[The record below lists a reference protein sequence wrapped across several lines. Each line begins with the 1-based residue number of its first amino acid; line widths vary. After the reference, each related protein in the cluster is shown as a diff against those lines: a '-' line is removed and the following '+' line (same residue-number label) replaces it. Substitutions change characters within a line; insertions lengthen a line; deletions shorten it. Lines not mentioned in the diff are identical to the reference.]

1 VSGWPEPLALTAAT
15 RLSKKLNP
23 LQLAKMFG
31 WKDVDMAQTYYRE
44 TAADVAQLWAEL
56 NKHPGWS
63 RHVAAPSAVMLFGEL
78 ARFCDKHKPTAP
90 QPTPAQS

>member
-1 VSGWPEPLALTAAT
+1 MEYDELRALCI
-15 RLSKKLNP
+15 RYWNFHP
-23 LQLAKMFG
+23 
-31 WKDVDMAQTYYRE
+31 DVTGNIDE
-44 TAADVAQLWAEL
+44 LWAEL

-63 RHVAAPSAVMLFGEL
+63 RHVAAPSAVMLLGEL